1 MTSSVRVRLLI
12 SVLALLLPASV
23 AAGVLLV
30 EIFGNR
36 MLRDLDV
43 GLEEEATTIAALLDR
58 PREAVTMSDVLDQIA
73 AETDLGL
80 GKSVLVR
87 RGTTVIAQAP
97 PGASDMLASADSNI
111 RQASVEA
118 GPRNDPLT
126 VIVAVPATAAVLAT
140 RRLTL
145 LLIVGIPVGL
155 FLTAAGLWWVM
166 GRALR
171 PLETAALEMEAIDGA
186 DLRIRVPAVNPS
198 DEVGRMVAGLN
209 RMLDRVAASVA
220 ELRHFTADAA
230 HELRTPIAVLRAGLE
245 VALTRE
251 RSAADYRLALQEALE
266 ETAQLS
272 QLAEDLLTLVRL
284 ESRPASTNVPIRVA
298 DMLHELA
305 DAWDTRAA
313 QLGIALVVDADPNV
327 DMQGSAP
334 DLYRLFGNL
343 IENALHHTARGGLIA
358 MQARQSANRAR
369 VVVRDTGTGILSE
382 DLPRVFD
389 RFYRGRATRGPGS
402 GLGLS
407 IARAIAHAHGGEVA
421 IQNWE
426 AGGCEAVVSLPCPAM
441 RSLPAA

>member
-30 EIFGNR
+30 KIFGNR

-87 RGTTVIAQAP
+87 RGKTVIAQAP
-97 PGASDMLASADSNI
+97 SGASDMLASADPNI

-140 RRLTL
+140 LRLTL

-171 PLETAALEMEAIDGA
+171 PLETAAQEMESIDGA

-251 RSAADYRLALQEALE
+251 RSAADYRLALQDALE

-272 QLAEDLLTLVRL
+272 QLA
-284 ESRPASTNVPIRVA
+284 
-298 DMLHELA
+298 
-305 DAWDTRAA
+305 
-313 QLGIALVVDADPNV
+313 
-327 DMQGSAP
+327 
-334 DLYRLFGNL
+334 
-343 IENALHHTARGGLIA
+343 
-358 MQARQSANRAR
+358 
-369 VVVRDTGTGILSE
+369 
-382 DLPRVFD
+382 
-389 RFYRGRATRGPGS
+389 
-402 GLGLS
+402 
-407 IARAIAHAHGGEVA
+407 
-421 IQNWE
+421 
-426 AGGCEAVVSLPCPAM
+426 
-441 RSLPAA
+441 